1 MFFVF
6 FFFVIVIQTL
16 FLYLFT
22 ACAFGIGGTAFGF
35 LLKVL
40 GGYLVD
46 VRNETERWNGL
57 FVDPLF

>member
-1 MFFVF
+1 MFCF
-6 FFFVIVIQTL
+6 FFFIIVLQTL
-16 FLYLFT
+16 FLYLFFT

-46 VRNETERWNGL
+46 VRNETEWWNGL
-57 FVDPLF
+57 LVDPFF